1 MDSETSLLLY
11 NQMYLIRRAEEL
23 IVRHYPDDEMKT
35 PMHMSMG
42 QEAVAVGVCHALG
55 TNCQVFGTYRS
66 HALFLA
72 MTGDSERFFGEM
84 YGKVTGTARGKG
96 GSMHLAAPELGLM
109 TSSAIVGTNI
119 PLAVGAAF
127 ANKRQSNGKI
137 SCAYFGDGALTEG
150 VFWESLNAACVM
162 RLPVLFVCEDNG
174 LAIDSKPEVRNGF
187 KDIAGVVGQFD
198 SSVFQLDSTDVE
210 ATASLAN
217 DAIETIRES
226 EGPAFLHLKCYRYL
240 SHVGTEEDFQL
251 GYRSRDEYEEWLKRD
266 PILSQR
272 NRLLSKGW
280 TESALAGEESKISN
294 RLDECLRRAQ
304 AAPFPSDEELFS
316 GVFHEEA

>member
-1 MDSETSLLLY
+1 MDSETSLRLY
-11 NQMYLIRRAEEL
+11 NQMYLIRRAEEF

-55 TNCQVFGTYRS
+55 ANGQVFGTYRS

-72 MTGDSERFFGEM
+72 MTGDSERFFSEM
-84 YGKVTGTARGKG
+84 YGKVTGTARGKA
-96 GSMHLAAPELGLM
+96 GSMHLAAPEHGLM

-137 SCAYFGDGALTEG
+137 SCAFFGDGALSEG

-174 LAIDSKPEVRNGF
+174 LAIDTKPEVRQGF
-187 KDIAGVVGQFD
+187 KDIGDVVGQFD
-198 SSVFQLDSTDVE
+198 SSVFQVDSTDVE
-210 ATASLAN
+210 LLSSLTS
-217 DAIETIRES
+217 DAIKAIKMDGRPS
-226 EGPAFLHLKCYRYL
+226 FLHLKCYRYL

-251 GYRSRDEYEEWLKRD
+251 GYRSRDEYEEWLERD
-266 PILSQR
+266 PLLLQR
-272 NRLLSKGW
+272 NRLLSIGW
-280 TESALAGEESKISN
+280 TESALAKEESKISAP
-294 RLDECLRRAQ
+294 LEECLRRAQ
-304 AAPFPSDEELFS
+304 AAPFPGDEELYS
-316 GVFHEEA
+316 GVFHEED